1 MKQPEQNSR
10 ENSRADHPVPLFQI
24 LKEKAP
30 ENNLLAEGAD
40 NPNQKNHLPHG
51 SVDNCAAHLFHR
63 ILRKIQ

>member
-10 ENSRADHPVPLFQI
+10 KNSGADRTIPLLQI

-30 ENNLLAEGAD
+30 ENNFLAERTC
-40 NPNQKNHLPHG
+40 NPNQKNHFPHG